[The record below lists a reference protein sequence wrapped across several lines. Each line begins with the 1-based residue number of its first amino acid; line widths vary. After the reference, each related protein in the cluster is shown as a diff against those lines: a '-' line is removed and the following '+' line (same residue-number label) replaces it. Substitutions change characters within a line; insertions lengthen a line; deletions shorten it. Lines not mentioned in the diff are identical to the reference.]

1 LIRRRR
7 ETQPA
12 TAVLDAEPQPHPVET
27 EVPRPPKTS
36 VIVVSHNRL
45 PFLRRCLETLE
56 ASQDRDVT
64 EVIVV
69 DNGSTDGSSQLESE
83 FSAVYFIKIPRNFGL
98 TKALNLGIRA
108 AKGEYLLLLHEDT
121 EVAPDVIRK
130 LVQLLDLEVEA
141 GAACP
146 LLVTRD
152 GSPAPQLDTLPPTFK
167 WKPAEDTG
175 EPLDVEYPR
184 GAALMVKPFYLGAM
198 KKIDERYGQ
207 FGSDAEIALQLGRAR
222 KKILLHPQARVVHHG
237 GKTDPER
244 AADCQLG
251 RAAFLGKYK
260 GFGAWLRAVIGAS
273 LSALAGFR
281 IGELMNILSGKK
293 IDGKS

>member
-12 TAVLDAEPQPHPVET
+12 TAVLDAEPQPQPVET
-27 EVPRPPKTS
+27 EVPKPPKTT
-36 VIVVSHNRL
+36 VVVVSHNRMPL
-45 PFLRRCLETLE
+45 LRRCLETLE

-64 EVIVV
+64 EIIVV
-69 DNGSTDGSSQLESE
+69 DNGSTDGSAQLESE
-83 FSAVYFIKIPRNFGL
+83 FPGAYFIRIPRNFGL

-108 AKGEYLLLLHEDT
+108 AKGEYVFLLHEDT
-121 EVAPDVIRK
+121 EVAPDAIRK
-130 LVQLLDLEVEA
+130 LVQLLDLEVDA
-141 GAACP
+141 GGACP
-146 LLVTRD
+146 LLVSPD
-152 GSPAPQLDTLPPTFK
+152 GAPAPQLDTLPPTFQ
-167 WKPAEDTG
+167 WKPAEESA

-207 FGSDAEIALQLGRAR
+207 FGSDAEIALQLGRAG

-237 GKTDPER
+237 GKMDAER

-260 GFGAWLRAVIGAS
+260 GVPAWLGAVAGAS

-281 IGELMNILSGKK
+281 FRELTNILSGKK